1 VEGSSA
7 AICTAFIVGSSSEI
21 LPILS
26 GCGGVALPEL
36 DELDPDVHILE
47 SSDSSSLLLLSLLRV
62 NEFAKGCFFS
72 EER

>member
-1 VEGSSA
+1 
-7 AICTAFIVGSSSEI
+7 
-21 LPILS
+21 
-26 GCGGVALPEL
+26 VALPEL